1 MLMDDNRLQEWLKQ
15 YGGAES
21 TEQETETKDEEAT

>member
-1 MLMDDNRLQEWLKQ
+1 MLMKYDRLQEWLKQ

-21 TEQETETKDEEAT
+21 TEQETETKDEAAT